1 MKTDSYTKF
10 ILTLIAIGL
19 FLNAAINLIPKV
31 HAYGRGTEV
40 QVTNYETDITAVKRF
55 TYIAKIARD
64 KISQLD

>member
-1 MKTDSYTKF
+1 MKNDSYTKF

-40 QVTNYETDITAVKRF
+40 QVTNYETDITAGETLYVYCKNCKR
-55 TYIAKIARD
+55 
-64 KISQLD
+64 